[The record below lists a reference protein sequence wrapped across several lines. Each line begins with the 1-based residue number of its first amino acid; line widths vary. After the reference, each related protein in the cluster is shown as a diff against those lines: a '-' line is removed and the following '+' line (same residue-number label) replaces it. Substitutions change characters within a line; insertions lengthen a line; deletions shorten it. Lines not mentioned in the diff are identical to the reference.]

1 MTSSQ
6 KWIKD
11 PSANLFYLFDFSQ
24 KTNKTGYGEDYLQ
37 SNEII
42 TTSVINTDT
51 EDLQVSNIEIISN
64 STQVRFFV
72 TGGIVDQQYNVT
84 CRINT
89 NQGQVDEFTKILAI
103 KET

>member
-11 PSANLFYLFDFSQ
+11 PSANLFYLFDFAQ
-24 KTNKTGYGEDYLQ
+24 RTNKTGYADDYLQ
-37 SNEII
+37 SNETI
-42 TTSVINTDT
+42 TSAIINTDT
-51 EDLQVSNIEIISN
+51 DLQVSNIEIISN

-89 NQGQVDEFTKILAI
+89 NQGQVDEFTKILLV